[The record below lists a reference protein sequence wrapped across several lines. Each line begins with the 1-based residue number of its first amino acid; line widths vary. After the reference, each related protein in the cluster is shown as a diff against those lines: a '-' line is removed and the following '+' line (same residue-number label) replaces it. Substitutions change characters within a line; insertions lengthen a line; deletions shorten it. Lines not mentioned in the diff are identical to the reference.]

1 MAFLAAHT
9 TLAFDLAAILALV
22 ALVAAVV
29 HLVVNKRNFQKAEE
43 LLEDAIA
50 SDSEAQ
56 KKEMAV

>member
-29 HLVVNKRNFQKAEE
+29 HLVVNKRNFNKAEE

-50 SDSEAQ
+50 SAKGDS
-56 KKEMAV
+56 KEVSA